1 MRWIRELIDL
11 RVVGAPTN
19 ESGTDVTSF
28 EKVPEVRD
36 PSIRKQ
42 FRSNDGDIPSQIISE
57 YSPAP
62 VAPSSYPQ
70 WLPFL
75 PNRAVFVTES
85 PSGVVAA
92 GARWPCKDPEH
103 VLAALM
109 EASVRDGW
117 QPSNSQSSQ
126 ASAPR
131 PVELMRGSYSRRL
144 FIARVGRKSLVQL
157 IDIPAHA

>member
-11 RVVGAPTN
+11 RIVRAPTD

-28 EKVPEVRD
+28 EKVPEIRD
-36 PSIRKQ
+36 RSIRKQ

-57 YSPAP
+57 YPPAP
-62 VAPSSYPQ
+62 QPPSSYPQ

-92 GARWPCKDPEH
+92 GARWPCKDPEQ
-103 VLAALM
+103 VLVALV

-117 QPSNSQSSQ
+117 EQSNSQSLQ
-126 ASAPR
+126 ASVPR

-144 FIARVGRKSLVQL
+144 FVARLGRKSLVQL
-157 IDIPAHA
+157 VDIPAHA